1 MQIYGIKRI
10 FFFVFFGGLKK
21 KQYLCSVNAKIGIC
35 FYFYFFLIRFLH
47 TFFYA
52 IRYAE
57 TRAYDART
65 VN

>member
-35 FYFYFFLIRFLH
+35 FYFYFFSNTIFTYIFLCN
-47 TFFYA
+47 T
-52 IRYAE
+52 ICRNSG
-57 TRAYDART
+57 
-65 VN
+65 V